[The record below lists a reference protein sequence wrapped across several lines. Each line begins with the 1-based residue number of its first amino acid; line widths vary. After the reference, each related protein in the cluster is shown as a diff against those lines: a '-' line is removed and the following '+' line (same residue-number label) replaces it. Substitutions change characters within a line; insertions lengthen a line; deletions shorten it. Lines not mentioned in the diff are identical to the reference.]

1 MKEAAQLENDTLD
14 RFPPHGE
21 VPFESHPALH
31 HSNKRPPQGRSFVVG
46 GAGEIRPAALG
57 QCRRQLGELKS
68 HPPDA
73 FSPSRGGSL
82 RIPPALHHNNK
93 RPPQGRS
100 FVVGGAGEI
109 RTHGRLSTVTRF
121 PAARSQC
128 FRVHPC
134 SSVFITVHGSAPK
147 KPDYLCFR
155 VSNEKDLR
163 LCAIRIRTKIRTIF

>member
-1 MKEAAQLENDTLD
+1 MAEQVRFEIGHRHRPACALRRAARPDTISRPLKSRHRRD
-14 RFPPHGE
+14 FPLR
-21 VPFESHPALH
+21 VAA
-31 HSNKRPPQGRSFVVG
+31 SNHTITTAKKQPPEWVVAFFG

-73 FSPSRGGSL
+73 FSPSRGRSL

-100 FVVGGAGEI
+100 FAVGGAGEI

-121 PAARSQC
+121 PVVPVMTTSILLHNRCGRAYVAAL
-128 FRVHPC
+128 
-134 SSVFITVHGSAPK
+134 
-147 KPDYLCFR
+147 DY
-155 VSNEKDLR
+155 D
-163 LCAIRIRTKIRTIF
+163 TILFA